1 MLDLSVVIVT
11 YRSNAVL
18 ERSLASIP
26 RDCEVIIVDNASSD
40 DPGRVIGER
49 PVMLFRNRRNA
60 GYGAACNR
68 GVAAAQNPY
77 VLVMNPDVRLRPDTI
92 SALRAAIAAHPDC
105 DFFSP
110 AIVDEKGRKSA
121 RTANSIETWAARRRG
136 HIAPVVL
143 PGETRFLHGAAFLVR
158 RQAFLD
164 LGGFDERIFLYYE
177 DDDLSFRIVQ
187 SGRRILK
194 VPEAEVDHETGSS
207 CDKGL
212 GSLYRRG
219 RHKKRSEIYVTGKWN
234 LGYSPAADTLNHI
247 GKIAF
252 YAVTLNRSRLSSALG
267 RLSGILDRPPSRGR
281 RRGRHALPIRS
292 KG

>member
-1 MLDLSVVIVT
+1 MHDLSVVIVT
-11 YRSNAVL
+11 YRSHAVL
-18 ERSLASIP
+18 GRALASIP
-26 RDCEVIIVDNASSD
+26 RDCEVIIVDNASEEN
-40 DPGRVIGER
+40 PNRVIGDR
-49 PVMLFRNRRNA
+49 PVLLFRNRRNA

-92 SALRAAIAAHPDC
+92 QALRAAIAANPDC

-110 AIVDEKGRKSA
+110 TIVDENGRQGV
-121 RTANSIETWAARRRG
+121 RTANAIETWAAKRLGRV
-136 HIAPVVL
+136 APDVP

-187 SGRRILK
+187 SGRGILK
-194 VPEAEVDHETGSS
+194 VPEAVVDHETGSS

-212 GSLYRRG
+212 GSLFRRG

-234 LGYSPAADTLNHI
+234 LGYSPAADTLNHL
-247 GKIAF
+247 GKIVF
-252 YAVTLNRSRLSSALG
+252 YAVTLNGSRLSSALG

-281 RRGRHALPIRS
+281 RRHVLSRPL
-292 KG
+292 